1 MNNENISALERVPN
15 PSVSAVLLRAVDRAR
30 QLSLPINLFVSQNV
44 VFPRTLSEADLCQ
57 VLGVLLD
64 NAIEAADRAAERRVS
79 AELRNVGDALEIIIR
94 NTYAGEI
101 SPESLTAGGSPT
113 KEGHEGQ
120 GLRSCYHILGRRR
133 GAFLNFWVSGQ
144 YVQAQLLLER

>member
-1 MNNENISALERVPN
+1 
-15 PSVSAVLLRAVDRAR
+15 
-30 QLSLPINLFVSQNV
+30 
-44 VFPRTLSEADLCQ
+44 
-57 VLGVLLD
+57 
-64 NAIEAADRAAERRVS
+64 
-79 AELRNVGDALEIIIR
+79 VGDALEIIIR

-101 SPESLTAGGSPT
+101 GPESLTAGGSST